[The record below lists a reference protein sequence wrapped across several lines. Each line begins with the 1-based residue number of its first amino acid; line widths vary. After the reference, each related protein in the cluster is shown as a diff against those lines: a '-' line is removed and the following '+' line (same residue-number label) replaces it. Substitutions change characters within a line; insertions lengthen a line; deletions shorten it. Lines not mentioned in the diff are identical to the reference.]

1 MDLKQLR
8 EDRGRLVTQS
18 HELLETAEAEGR
30 GLSEEERTNFDK
42 IFDDQEKL
50 KVRIVDGERQEKLDR
65 EAAAAVKPAA
75 AQTRIEPVTGTETAD
90 AKKGDAVMEGFRSLL
105 MTGKI
110 PGRMLAPDAIG
121 GAELRALQAD
131 SDEAGGYMIPPPVF
145 VANLI
150 KAVDDLVF
158 IRTKATIHPITE
170 SGGMGMPSLD
180 ADPADADWT
189 TELATGSEDSTMDFG
204 FRLLEA
210 HPIAKRIKES
220 QKFLRLSAIPA
231 ETLVKD
237 RLAYKFGITMEK
249 GYLTGSGA
257 AQPLGVFTASAL
269 GISTGRDISTD
280 NSTTEITYDNL
291 KEVKFTLKSQYWP
304 RANWCFHRDAVKMI
318 SKLKDGE
325 GRYLWEASVQAGEP
339 DTILQF
345 PYWMSEYAPNT
356 FTTGLYVG
364 ILGDF
369 SFYHIMDSL
378 NFQLQRL
385 VELYAETNQIGFIG
399 RYEGDGMPVLE
410 EPFVRVTL
418 A

>member
-8 EDRGRLVTQS
+8 EDRGVLIKQS
-18 HELLETAEAEGR
+18 HDLLETAEAEGR
-30 GLSEEERTNFDK
+30 GLNEEERSNYDK

-50 KVRIVDGERQEKLDR
+50 KKRIVDGERQEELDR
-65 EAAAAVKPAA
+65 EAATKVKPDTE
-75 AQTRIEPVTGTETAD
+75 QTRIKPGTGTETTIVD
-90 AKKGDAVMEGFRSLL
+90 GGDAVMEGFRSYLV
-105 MTGKI
+105 T
-110 PGRMLAPDAIG
+110 GRMPEPDAIG

-131 SDEAGGYMIPPPVF
+131 SDEAGGYLIPPPMF

-150 KAVDDLVF
+150 KAVDDMVF
-158 IRTKATIHPITE
+158 VRTKATIHPVTG
-170 SGGMGMPSLD
+170 SAGMGQPSLD

-204 FRLLEA
+204 GRLMEA
-210 HPIAKRIKES
+210 HPLAKRIKIS

-249 GYLTGSGA
+249 GYFTGHGA
-257 AQPLGVFTASAL
+257 AQPLGVFTASSL

-339 DTILQF
+339 DKILQF

-410 EPFVRVTL
+410 EAFVRVTL